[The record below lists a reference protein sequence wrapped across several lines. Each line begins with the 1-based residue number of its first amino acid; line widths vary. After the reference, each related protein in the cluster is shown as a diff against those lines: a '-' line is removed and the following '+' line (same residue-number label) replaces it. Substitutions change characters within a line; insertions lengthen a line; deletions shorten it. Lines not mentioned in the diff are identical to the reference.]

1 MGELRVEEQIMPRER
16 ALLAAHARGFTL
28 VELLV
33 ALTGG
38 LFVSLAVFAL
48 ARDASRFYQREGRVA
63 NATLAGLVGFE
74 RLRADIARA
83 GFLSTPNLQTDP
95 SVCTRLTSPQMLADL
110 TSVLVENQGSVGNP
124 ANPTLEKNGLTPDR
138 VLLSGSYSSAD
149 EFPVRTVTSGGGGTV
164 QVFLQTASGPM
175 ARLGYKTGIGGNTTG
190 ANQALLEEVFAAKRV
205 LRIVDNEGRQHYGV
219 IQAVNVGA
227 NSLQPTITLSSQA
240 AIQFRGSGAQFC
252 GLKGLETGATVNVVN
267 FIRYEIRSLAANAKY
282 APIYAASNYG
292 PDANRTELVR
302 SEIAFDGSVLLEEL
316 AAEYAV
322 DLQLDLTAV
331 TNGPTSDPQVAFVP
345 TTATQFAS
353 LTGRPT
359 TSGSRPQDVR
369 AVRVRLSVRSRE
381 GDRDTNISA
390 GVAGNLYRVGL
401 GADGG
406 APFARVRTLQADV
419 MLNNHARI
427 QW

>member
-1 MGELRVEEQIMPRER
+1 MGKLRVLTPVAPRSRGARR
-16 ALLAAHARGFTL
+16 ASGFTL

-38 LFVSLAVFAL
+38 LFVSIAVFAL

-83 GFLSTPNLQTDP
+83 GFLSTPNLQADP
-95 SVCTRLTSPQMLADL
+95 SVCTRLTSPAGLADL
-110 TSVLVENQGSVGNP
+110 ASVRVENAGSP
-124 ANPTLEKNGLTPDR
+124 ANPTLGQNQLAPDS

-149 EFPVRTVTSGGGGTV
+149 EFPVRSVMASTNGSGTF
-164 QVFLQTASGPM
+164 QVYLQAVSGPM
-175 ARLGYKTGIGGNTTG
+175 ARLGYRTGPGSSTTT
-190 ANQALLEEVFAAKRV
+190 NQELLAGVFAAKRV
-205 LRIVDNEGRQHYGV
+205 LRIVDNEGRQHFGI
-219 IQAVNVGA
+219 IQSVEVGA
-227 NSLQPTITLSSQA
+227 GSLQPMITLESQPP
-240 AIQFRGSGAQFC
+240 IQFRADGSRYC

-267 FIRYEIRSLAANAKY
+267 FIRYEIRSLSGNAN
-282 APIYAASNYG
+282 YAALYTGSTYA

-302 SEIAFDGSVLLEEL
+302 REVAYDGTVLLEEL

-322 DLQLDLTAV
+322 DLQLDVTAV
-331 TNGPTSDPQVAFVP
+331 TNGPTSEPQVAFVP
-345 TTATQFAS
+345 ETATQFTNV
-353 LTGRPT
+353 TGAPT
-359 TSGSRPQDVR
+359 AGGRPQDVR
-369 AVRVRLSVRSRE
+369 AIRARLSVRSRE
-381 GDRDTNISA
+381 GDRETDVDSSSRID
-390 GVAGNLYRVGL
+390 GNLYRIGL

>member
-1 MGELRVEEQIMPRER
+1 MPVVPRPHR
-16 ALLAAHARGFTL
+16 ARRASGFTL

-38 LFVSLAVFAL
+38 LFVSIAVFAL

-63 NATLAGLVGFE
+63 SATLAGLVGFE

-83 GFLSTPNLQTDP
+83 GFLSTPNLQADP
-95 SVCTRLTSPQMLADL
+95 SVCTRLTSPVMLADL
-110 TSVLVENQGSVGNP
+110 ASVRVENKGSP
-124 ANPTLEKNGLTPDR
+124 ANPTLKENQLAPDS

-149 EFPVRTVTSGGGGTV
+149 EFPVRAVTPGTDGAV
-164 QVFLQTASGPM
+164 QVYLQAVSGPM
-175 ARLGYKTGIGGNTTG
+175 ARLGYRTGPGSSTTD
-190 ANQALLEEVFAAKRV
+190 NQALLQQVFARNRV
-205 LRIVDNEGRQHYGV
+205 LRIVDNEGRQHFGIIDTV
-219 IQAVNVGA
+219 AVGA
-227 NSLQPTITLSSQA
+227 SSLQPTITLSNQA
-240 AIQFRGSGAQFC
+240 AIQFRGAGAQFC

-267 FIRYEIRSLAANAKY
+267 FIRYEIRSLSGEAN
-282 APIYAASNYG
+282 YAALYTGSTYE

-302 SEIAFDGSVLLEEL
+302 REVAFDGSVLLEEL

-322 DLQLDLTAV
+322 DLQLDVTAV
-331 TNGPTSDPQVAFVP
+331 TNGPTSEPQVAFVP
-345 TTATQFAS
+345 DTAAQFAS
-353 LTGRPT
+353 VTGAPT
-359 TSGSRPQDVR
+359 AGGRPQDVR
-369 AVRVRLSVRSRE
+369 AIRARLSVRSRE
-381 GDRDTNISA
+381 GDRETDVDSKTRI
-390 GVAGNLYRVGL
+390 AGNLYRVGL